1 MQMGSPLVQS
11 QWRMRELL
19 PALALFVLG
28 LGALAYAM
36 ILPQGESNNFAVML
50 NPWADASE
58 VVALV
63 NETGADVISFNERTN
78 VLVVNAPRSDAVSAL
93 YSAGAWLVFE
103 PSQLASCFDL
113 KVPEA

>member
-1 MQMGSPLVQS
+1 MGSPLVQS
-11 QWRMRELL
+11 QWRMKAFARPCLIC
-19 PALALFVLG
+19 V
-28 LGALAYAM
+28 GARSACLCNDFTTR
-36 ILPQGESNNFAVML
+36 ESNNFAVML

-63 NETGADVISFNERTN
+63 NKTGADVISFNERTN